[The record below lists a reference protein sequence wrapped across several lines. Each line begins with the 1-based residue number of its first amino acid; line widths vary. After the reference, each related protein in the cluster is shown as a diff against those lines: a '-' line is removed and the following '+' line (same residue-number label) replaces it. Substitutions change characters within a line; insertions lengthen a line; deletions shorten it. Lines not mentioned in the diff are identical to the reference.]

1 MAIRPSLLLSRLIRS
16 LGLFALVS
24 ATACGDDT
32 TAPVDTSPRL
42 DVSLIASGFASPV
55 QVVAPAG
62 DRRVFVV
69 ERAGTVKIVKDGVV
83 SPLPFLDL
91 TGVVST
97 FGSERGM
104 LSLVFHPQF
113 ATNRQFFVNYAETDG
128 SIRIARFTASA
139 ANPDVADVGSRKNIR
154 RIPHTGVQ
162 HYGGMMQFMP
172 DGTLLISVGDAG
184 SGNTSGGD
192 SQQPGTL
199 RGKLIRIDV
208 NGGDPFAIPTS
219 NPFVGETNFRPEIYA
234 LGLRNPWRFWIDAPT
249 QQIFL
254 TDVGE
259 ASYEELNVVPLTTLP
274 GANFG
279 WSFIEGPLCLPTSG
293 AAACNL
299 DRLFEPTVTYQ
310 HGPGCNSI
318 TGGVVYRGTQF
329 AEHSGRYFYA
339 DFCQGWLK
347 SLRANGG
354 MTMEPIEWKTSI
366 PVQRLTSFGVD
377 GFGEV
382 YAVSYAGELFKLGR
396 GSR

>member
-1 MAIRPSLLLSRLIRS
+1 MLSLLV
-16 LGLFALVS
+16 A
-24 ATACGDDT
+24 ATACSDAPTAPTAPTDT
-32 TAPVDTSPRL
+32 TPRL
-42 DVSLIASGFASPV
+42 DVALIATGFEAPV
-55 QVVAPAG
+55 QIAAPSG
-62 DRRVFVV
+62 DARLFVV
-69 ERAGTVKIVKDGVV
+69 ERAGRIKIVKDGVV
-83 SPLPFLDL
+83 APRPFLDL
-91 TGVVST
+91 SALVSN

-104 LSLVFHPQF
+104 LGLVFHPQF
-113 ATNRQFFVNYAETDG
+113 ATNRQFYVNYVEADG
-128 SIRIARFTASA
+128 RIRIARYTASA
-139 ANPDVADVGSRKNIR
+139 SDPDVADESSRKNIR
-154 RIPHTGVQ
+154 GIPHTGFQ

-184 SGNTSGGD
+184 SGNAVGGD
-192 SQQPGTL
+192 SQQRGTL

-208 NGGDPFAIPTS
+208 DGGDPFGIPVN
-219 NPFVGETNFRPEIYA
+219 NPFVAISGFRPEIYA

-259 ASYEELNVVPLTTLP
+259 ASFEELNIVPLPTLA

-293 AAACNL
+293 AQCNL
-299 DRLFEPTVTYQ
+299 DRLIEPEITYQ

-318 TGGVVYRGTQF
+318 TGGVVYRGTTH
-329 AEHSGRYFYA
+329 AEHLGRYFYA
-339 DFCQGWLK
+339 DFCQGWLR

-354 MTMEPIEWKTSI
+354 LSMEPIEWETSI

-377 GFGEV
+377 GRGEV
-382 YAVSYAGELFKLGR
+382 YAVSYAGELFKLGA